1 MGFPIVTP
9 HRTKAPLR
17 PSVQTGPTRPPARGP
32 ARLPLRDR
40 PAQPRPM
47 EGMRKLWRHL
57 WLSIEKNAT
66 WLAVIGALLLF
77 TMAIFGYSQSA
88 GPMP

>member
-1 MGFPIVTP
+1 MGSPIVSP
-9 HRTKAPLR
+9 HRTKAALH
-17 PSVQTGPTRPPARGP
+17 PSVQTGPKRPPVRGP
-32 ARLPLRDR
+32 ARLALRDR
-40 PAQPRPM
+40 PAKPRPM

-66 WLAVIGALLLF
+66 WLAVIGALLLV
-77 TMAIFGYSQSA
+77 TMAIFGHSQSS